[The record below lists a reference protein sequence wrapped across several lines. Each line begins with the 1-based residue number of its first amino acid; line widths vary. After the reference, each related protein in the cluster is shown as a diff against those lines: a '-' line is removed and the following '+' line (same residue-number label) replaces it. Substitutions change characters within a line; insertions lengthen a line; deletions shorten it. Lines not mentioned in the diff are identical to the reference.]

1 MHIFGFSLRCVH
13 SITGHRTAPLLMNK
27 CHTSSSAPRKRLMN
41 IQIWEGEWLNLPQ
54 WNKRSESCEVCGIST
69 GWLKEI
75 TLQNVNNFSYF
86 GMKIIPHTCRQ
97 FWDWTTQLHG
107 CKRPLS
113 VGRPLAALGH
123 NSAMLALCA
132 YLNYTLGST
141 KWRLS
146 TQQTASLSLWPDW
159 ELHDNCAP
167 SIGVAHS
174 P

>member
-86 GMKIIPHTCRQ
+86 GMKIIPFRLSPMSLHIS
-97 FWDWTTQLHG
+97 FVHVTTSTPYFCTSYFTLRNIFRHSLNWQKTG
-107 CKRPLS
+107 
-113 VGRPLAALGH
+113 
-123 NSAMLALCA
+123 LCLTEHVSSQSEASPPVFESWREA
-132 YLNYTLGST
+132 YLTL
-141 KWRLS
+141 
-146 TQQTASLSLWPDW
+146 
-159 ELHDNCAP
+159 
-167 SIGVAHS
+167 
-174 P
+174 